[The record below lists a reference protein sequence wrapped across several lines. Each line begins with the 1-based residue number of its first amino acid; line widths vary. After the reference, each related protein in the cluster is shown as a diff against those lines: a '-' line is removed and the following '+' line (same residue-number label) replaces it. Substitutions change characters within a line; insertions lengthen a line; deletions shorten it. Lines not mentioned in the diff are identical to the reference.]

1 MNNSTFIAVLKK
13 GRRARLK
20 RWNRMA
26 GGLAVLTLL
35 LAVAMLTL
43 GRTVYSPSTALRVL
57 LGHDISGATFAIM
70 TLRLPRM
77 LSGVFAGIAFG
88 MAGSI
93 FQTMLRNPLASPD
106 IIGVASGA
114 SAAAVVCILV
124 FRLSGAAVS
133 AIAMAAGLLCAAFM
147 YALSGGGV
155 FAGGRLILI
164 GIGVSA
170 MQNAVISYVLFRASQ
185 YDIPG
190 ALRWL
195 SGNLNGIRLERVPP
209 LIGGV
214 VVFGAA
220 ALLLTRRLALLEL
233 GDETASALGVSI
245 KRAKLGLTLC
255 AVFLAA
261 IATSTTGP
269 IAFAAFLSGPI
280 AKRLAGTGRSPVLPA
295 AFTGASLVLAADLLG
310 QFAFDTKFPVGVIT
324 GILGAPYLLFL
335 LVRINRT
342 GN

>member
-1 MNNSTFIAVLKK
+1 MNNSACVIKLKK
-13 GRRARLK
+13 GRRVRLR
-20 RWNRMA
+20 RWRLTL
-26 GGLAVLTLL
+26 GGLAALTLI
-35 LAVAMLTL
+35 LAAAMLTL
-43 GRTVYSPSTALRVL
+43 GRTVYPASVVLRVL
-57 LGHDISGATFAIM
+57 LGDAIPGATFAVM

-77 LSGVFAGIAFG
+77 LSGVFAGVAFG

-114 SAAAVVCILV
+114 SVAAVICILV
-124 FRLSGAAVS
+124 FRLSGIAVS
-133 AIAMAAGLLCAAFM
+133 AIAMAAGLVCAAFI
-147 YALSGGGV
+147 YALSGGGA

-170 MQNAVISYVLFRASQ
+170 MQNAVISYLMFRASQ

-195 SGNLNGIRLERVPP
+195 SGNLNGIRLERIPP

-245 KRAKLGLTLC
+245 KRAKLWLTLC

-261 IATSTTGP
+261 IATSSTGP
-269 IAFAAFLSGPI
+269 IAFVAFLSGPI
-280 AKRLAGTGRSPVLPA
+280 AKRLAGTGASPVLPA

-342 GN
+342 GD